1 MAEKTLPDLITELNV
16 AIKMNLAD
24 IVLAENE
31 ADIREALSEL
41 EMLEEHLSIWQK
53 KINATKQYLQT
64 SIEEDSF
71 IDKIN
76 FFK

>member
-1 MAEKTLPDLITELNV
+1 MAEKTLPDLINELNT

-24 IVLAENE
+24 IVLADNE
-31 ADIREALSEL
+31 TDIKEALNEL
-41 EMLEEHLSIWQK
+41 EVLEEHLGIWQK

>member
-1 MAEKTLPDLITELNV
+1 MAEKTLPDLINELNT

-24 IVLAENE
+24 IVLADNE
-31 ADIREALSEL
+31 ADIKEALNEL
-41 EMLEEHLSIWQK
+41 EVLEEHLGIWQK